1 MGISFMFAMA
11 CAVIGFPSLL
21 GLWIVRMWNGKLD
34 ADAEFV
40 HPAGIAVG
48 ISVVIA
54 ASIAAALSPQ
64 VQAEAGPWIQYLG
77 VYAVMVFLIGLAIGW
92 IENRST

>member
-1 MGISFMFAMA
+1 MGISIMIAMA
-11 CAVIGFPSLL
+11 CVVIGFPSLL
-21 GLWIVRMWNGKLD
+21 GLWIVRMWNGKLET
-34 ADAEFV
+34 DAEIA

-77 VYAVMVFLIGLAIGW
+77 VYASIVFLIGLAVGW
-92 IENRST
+92 IENRSE